1 MVGRP
6 HPWEVLRRA
15 RVVAVVGASRSL
27 EKDAGRVP
35 AYLKEHGY
43 RIIPVNPRAAEI
55 LGEKAYPSLDDIPEE
70 VAREID
76 VVDVFR
82 PPEEAVEVV
91 KAVARLAERAGKRPV
106 IWFQLGT
113 ASEEAV
119 RLAEDLGFDVVVDK
133 CMMREHRAMTGGDG
147 SDSP

>member
-1 MVGRP
+1 MGRP

-43 RIIPVNPRAAEI
+43 RIIPINPKAQEI
-55 LGEKAYPSLDDIPEE
+55 LGEKAYPSLDAIPDE

-82 PPEEAVEVV
+82 PPEEAVKVV
-91 KAVARLAERAGKRPV
+91 EAVARLAERTGRKPV
-106 IWFQLGT
+106 IWFQIGT

-119 RLAEDLGFDVVVDK
+119 KLAEQLGFDVVVDK
-133 CMMREHRAMTGGDG
+133 CMMREHRAMTGQGG
-147 SDSP
+147 EG